1 MTETHTP
8 STNGPAPLV
17 TPDGSRLITRR
28 PGRETFPASWLR
40 HRVTVTYGDGQD
52 LACTLLEYCSV
63 GLIVAANGSKSL
75 ISWEALKLVE
85 LVED

>member
-1 MTETHTP
+1 
-8 STNGPAPLV
+8 
-17 TPDGSRLITRR
+17 
-28 PGRETFPASWLR
+28 
-40 HRVTVTYGDGQD
+40 VTVTYGDGQD